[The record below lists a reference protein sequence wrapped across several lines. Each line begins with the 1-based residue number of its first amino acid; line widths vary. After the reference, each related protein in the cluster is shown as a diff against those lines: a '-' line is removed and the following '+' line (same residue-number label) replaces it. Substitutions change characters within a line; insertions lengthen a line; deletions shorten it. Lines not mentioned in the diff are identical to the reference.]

1 MFQWGTFGANEIRA
15 WATAHDTAYIFRS
28 IPSQPQVGIDA
39 GVASGDHGDSKSA
52 LGTFNPLFP
61 TGIYFGQGALA
72 LNGPTNLIEVGPH
85 LSLQFAKSLTVVMDD
100 HAFWRTSLQDGV
112 YGLGINLLIAGRGN
126 SERYIGNQPTVGVY
140 WNATRHLSVSTAYG
154 HFFVGSFLAQASP
167 PGKDVNYAGVWTTYK
182 FEGFDFSNGEASPQ
196 TRIWRPAMTLKIQR
210 IREKHGT
217 RICVSGELRC
227 SHLLDLRAEIE
238 QVAQPITL
246 DMDEVD
252 VVDIDGIRLLNECQT
267 QGIQVV
273 NCSPYIREWMLQEK
287 RTGEDEE

>member
-1 MFQWGTFGANEIRA
+1 LNGIWGGNIDIYYLGLARKNAPFERGSQNELRHTVGGRYWGGRNAWTYNSEAMFQWGTFGANDIRA
-15 WATAHDTAYIFRS
+15 WATAHDTAYSFRS

-85 LSLQFAKSLTVVMDD
+85 LSLQLIKSLTVVMDD
-100 HAFWRTSLQDGV
+100 HIFWRTSLQDGV
-112 YGLGINLLIAGRGN
+112 YGLGINLLITGRGY

-154 HFFVGSFLAQASP
+154 HFFVGSFLAQPSP

-182 FEGFDFSNGEASPQ
+182 F
-196 TRIWRPAMTLKIQR
+196 
-210 IREKHGT
+210 
-217 RICVSGELRC
+217 
-227 SHLLDLRAEIE
+227 
-238 QVAQPITL
+238 
-246 DMDEVD
+246 
-252 VVDIDGIRLLNECQT
+252 
-267 QGIQVV
+267 
-273 NCSPYIREWMLQEK
+273 
-287 RTGEDEE
+287 